1 MSWLTRGLIAL
12 ASILMIGVFFQPL
25 WEIRLYAPQYPDGL
39 GMIIWINKITGQKK
53 HDLENINLLNHYV
66 GMKRIEPESIPE
78 LKILPV
84 VFGFMI
90 LFGLVV
96 AITGNTKLLYTWVIL
111 LIIIGVAALVDFWW
125 WEYDYGHNLD
135 PHAPIKIPGMAYQPP
150 LIGCKNLLNFRACSY
165 PSTGTYLVAFSGV
178 LGVISA
184 LIEFFRSRKKK

>member
-1 MSWLTRGLIAL
+1 
-12 ASILMIGVFFQPL
+12 
-25 WEIRLYAPQYPDGL
+25 
-39 GMIIWINKITGQKK
+39 
-53 HDLENINLLNHYV
+53 
-66 GMKRIEPESIPE
+66 